1 MTQHKL
7 GQYFTTNE
15 ELKEKLFSFIL
26 NKPNNVLEPS
36 IGKGDLVSFIGT
48 RYPQIKFDMY
58 EIDKEIKLLDNIE
71 KYKNKVNK
79 VIYGDFMLQEINK
92 KYKTIVGNPP
102 YVRTKKGNLYIDFTE
117 KCYNLLDDNGELIF
131 IVPSDFLKLT
141 SASKLLDTMML
152 NGTFTHIYHP
162 NNENLFEGAS
172 IDVIVFRYCKDPT
185 LEKKVVY
192 NDNVLYITNSAG
204 LITFSEEQ
212 TINQIMFKDKFDVY
226 VGIVSGREEIY
237 KNEELGNIEVLNGK
251 DKKEKYIYIDKYP
264 CNEDINK
271 YQEINKYLLDNKT
284 ELLERG
290 IKKFTEKN
298 WFEWGAPRNITSIRQ
313 NMNKN
318 CIYICNLTRH
328 EEVAFIGKVGYFG
341 GSLIMIK
348 PKEEVEC
355 DLNKIVTYLNS
366 EKFKK
371 NFMFSGRFKLGH
383 RQISNSYI
391 PNEYL

>member
-26 NKPNNVLEPS
+26 NKPNNILEPS

-141 SASKLLDTMML
+141 SSSKLLDTMML

-192 NDNVLYITNSAG
+192 NDNVLYITNSSG

-271 YQEINKYLLDNKT
+271 HQEINKYLLDNKT

-298 WFEWGAPRNITSIRQ
+298 WFEWGAPRNITTIRQ

-328 EEVAFIGKVGYFG
+328 EEVAFVGKVGYFG